1 MSNGKS
7 DGLCT
12 CASCDRCARLKKL
25 GGVAAGITVA
35 AAAGAAL
42 YVYVIRPWHLRWQTT
57 PEEAAEPMPGDDL
70 IANPTI
76 TLTRSVT
83 IEAPPAAVWPW
94 LVQMGYRR
102 AGWYSYDLFDN
113 DNVHVH
119 RILPE
124 FQDLK
129 VGDIM
134 RTDAESGFRVEAIE
148 PGRSI
153 VAMIHGEETGSPADI
168 AICLLLRPLDLEGQ
182 RTRLTLRL
190 HGRFWGASGQ
200 LFGLIFDFG
209 DFVFMRK
216 MLLGIKRR
224 AEAAYRPAVSP

>member
-1 MSNGKS
+1 MRCCELRDCN
-7 DGLCT
+7 
-12 CASCDRCARLKKL
+12 CASCEHCARLKKL
-25 GGVAAGITVA
+25 GGVAAGIAAT

-57 PEEAAEPMPGDDL
+57 ADEATGPMPGDDL
-70 IANPTI
+70 VTDPNI
-76 TLTRSVT
+76 TLTRVIT

-119 RILPE
+119 RIVPE

-134 RTDAESGFRVEAIE
+134 RTDAEGGFRVEAID

-153 VAMIHGEETGSPADI
+153 VAMIHGQEMRTPADI
-168 AICLLLRPLDLEGQ
+168 AICLILRPLDSGGQ
-182 RTRLTLRL
+182 RTRLLLRL
-190 HGRFWGASGQ
+190 HGRFWGASGR

-216 MLLGIKRR
+216 MLLGIKQR
-224 AEAAYRPAVSP
+224 AEAAYRSQVMA

>member
-1 MSNGKS
+1 MKDCKS
-7 DGLCT
+7 CNCN
-12 CASCDRCARLKKL
+12 CAAAGRAARPNRI
-25 GGVAAGITVA
+25 GGMAAGIVA
-35 AAAGAAL
+35 IAAAGAAL

-57 PEEAAEPMPGDDL
+57 PEEATQPMPGDDL
-70 IANPTI
+70 IAHPTI
-76 TLTRSVT
+76 TLTRAVT
-83 IEAPPAAVWPW
+83 IAAPPAAVWPW

-134 RTDAESGFRVEAIE
+134 RTDAEGGFRVEAIDPE
-148 PGRSI
+148 RSI
-153 VAMIHGEETGSPADI
+153 VAMIHGQETGSSGDI
-168 AICLLLRPLDLEGQ
+168 TICLMLRPLAPDGQ
-182 RTRLTLRL
+182 RTRLALRL
-190 HGRFWGASGQ
+190 HGRFWGASGR
-200 LFGLIFDFG
+200 LFELIFDFG

-216 MLLGIKRR
+216 MLLGIKQR
-224 AEAAYRPAVSP
+224 AEAAYHP

>member
-1 MSNGKS
+1 V
-7 DGLCT
+7 
-12 CASCDRCARLKKL
+12 AA
-25 GGVAAGITVA
+25 GVAATA
-35 AAAGAAL
+35 AVGAAL
-42 YVYVIRPWHLRWQTT
+42 YVYVVRPWHLRWQTT

-70 IANPTI
+70 IANPSI
-76 TLTRSVT
+76 RLTRAIT
-83 IEAPPAAVWPW
+83 IGAPPETVWPW

-129 VGDIM
+129 VGDVM
-134 RTDAESGFRVEAIE
+134 RTDAKGGFRVEAIE

-153 VAMIHGEETGSPADI
+153 VAMIHGQEMRTPADV
-168 AICLLLRPLDLEGQ
+168 AICLMLRPLDPGSR
-182 RTRLTLRL
+182 RTRLMLRL
-190 HGRFWGASGQ
+190 HGRFWGASGR
-200 LFGLIFDFG
+200 LFRLIFDFG

-216 MLLGIKRR
+216 MLLGIKQR
-224 AEAAYRPAVSP
+224 AEAASRP

>member
-1 MSNGKS
+1 MADCKS
-7 DGLCT
+7 CHCN
-12 CASCDRCARLKKL
+12 CASCEHCARHKKL
-25 GGVAAGITVA
+25 GAAAAGLIAT

-42 YVYVIRPWHLRWQTT
+42 YVYVIRPWHLRWQPT
-57 PEEAAEPMPGDDL
+57 PDEAAGPMQGDNLVAD
-70 IANPTI
+70 PTI
-76 TLTRSVT
+76 TLTRAIT

-124 FQDLK
+124 FQNLK
-129 VGDIM
+129 VGDVM
-134 RTDAESGFRVEAIE
+134 RTDAEGGFRVEAID
-148 PGRSI
+148 PGRAI
-153 VAMIHGEETGSPADI
+153 VAMIHGQEMRTPADI
-168 AICLLLRPLDLEGQ
+168 AICLMLRPLDLGGQ

-190 HGRFWGASGQ
+190 HGRFWGASGL
-200 LFGLIFDFG
+200 LFGLVFDFG

-216 MLLGIKRR
+216 MLLGIKQR
-224 AEAAYRPAVSP
+224 AEAAYRSQVMAR